1 MYFQFVLDHESRD
14 IQFQLLINVIDIH
27 IEIVES
33 LQTLIQYYYFHKK
46 CWFSDE
52 KRWITFGE

>member
-46 CWFSDE
+46 C
-52 KRWITFGE
+52 